1 MSHGD
6 SFPFVSGKYFI
17 AGRWIEAKKKEPIP
31 NPAQISEIVG
41 EVAMVTEQDVNDA
54 IDAAAQAY
62 QTWSQSSIED
72 RVHRM
77 LKAADEVEKIVEKS
91 VSLYV
96 RENGKILVEAKKDIL
111 RSLEV
116 MREAAKALQDWWKPE
131 MWQGQTSQNV
141 QIRRRSRGIAAI
153 ITPWNSPVLLT
164 FKRVIPA
171 ILTGNTVIVKPAS
184 YCPLTV
190 MSLLREVAAHFPPG
204 VINILTGSG
213 SMIGDLLTKDPRI
226 QTISFVG
233 GTETGKSIMRGAA
246 NTLKK
251 LYMELG
257 GNDPAVLLPDV
268 KLDPTHLSRLRGGI
282 LRAAGQVC
290 SAIKRIYVHQSR
302 YEELVEKLTEEFQR
316 VIVGNG
322 LVPDA
327 NMGPLN
333 NQKQFQFVSDLI
345 KQTKAEGREVI
356 SVGRP
361 LDPETWQEGYFL
373 LPHIVTDAEHTD
385 ALVSCEQFGPVI
397 PIIPYQETEEAIQ
410 FANDTH
416 FGLRASVWTENQ
428 ELATQ
433 LADRIQ
439 AGAVFHNHHT
449 VFQDLH
455 LDFPG
460 LKESGVSRET
470 RWMSLELFTDA
481 YGFAN

>member
-1 MSHGD
+1 MNHD

-17 AGRWIEAKKKEPIP
+17 HGSWIEAQKKQPIQ
-31 NPAQISEIVG
+31 NPAQFSETVG
-41 EVAMVTEQDVNDA
+41 EVAMVSEKEVNEA
-54 IDAAAQAY
+54 IDAADQAY
-62 QTWSQSSIED
+62 QTWSQSSIKD
-72 RVHRM
+72 RVDRM
-77 LKAADEVEKIVEKS
+77 LKAADAVEKIVEKS

-96 RENGKILVEAKKDIL
+96 RENGKILTEAKKDIL

-116 MREAAKALQDWWKPE
+116 MREAAKALPHWWKPE
-131 MWQGQTSQNV
+131 IWGRHTSQHV

-190 MSLLREVAAHFPPG
+190 MSLLKEVATYFPPG
-204 VINILTGSG
+204 VINIITGSG

-233 GTETGKSIMRGAA
+233 GTDTGKSIMKGASS
-246 NTLKK
+246 TLKK

-268 KLDPTHLSRLRGGI
+268 KLDPTHLTRLRGGI

-302 YEELVEKLTEEFQR
+302 YEEFVEKLTKEFDR

-322 LVPDA
+322 LVPDV

-333 NQKQFQFVSDLI
+333 NKKQFQFVSDLI
-345 KQTKAEGREVI
+345 DRTKAKGREVI
-356 SVGRP
+356 TAGRQ
-361 LDPETWQEGYFL
+361 LDPETWKEGYYL
-373 LPHIVTDAEHTD
+373 LPHIVTNASHSDP
-385 ALVSCEQFGPVI
+385 LVSCEQFGPVI
-397 PIIPYQETEEAIQ
+397 PIIPYQEIEEAVQ
-410 FANDTH
+410 FANDTR
-416 FGLRASVWTENQ
+416 FGLRASVWTEDK
-428 ELATQ
+428 ELATH

-439 AGAVFHNHHT
+439 AGAVFHNNHT

-470 RWMSLELFTDA
+470 RWLSFELFTDA